1 MRTVIEYFRKGLMT
15 GCSLLLVSGAHASAS
30 EEINPADWGLRNGC
44 ISNMNIKRVH
54 FDSRS
59 TGIIEL
65 TGNRKLKITLR
76 NGCSGIRTEGY
87 VHKPINHRF
96 CEGDIL
102 RVINY
107 GSTCVVDKLE
117 PFIEA
122 KPGEA
127 KQDESKPNE
136 EKGVDKL
143 KADGPEA
150 TDGSGDNP

>member
-117 PFIEA
+117 PLIEV
-122 KPGEA
+122 KPE
-127 KQDESKPNE
+127 EEKPNE
-136 EKGVDKL
+136 EKDVDKPE
-143 KADGPEA
+143 ADGPEA
-150 TDGSGDNP
+150 IDGSGDIH